1 MSLLVVGSV
10 ALDSIETPSAKVEN
24 VLGGSATY
32 FSVAASFF
40 KTQIQLV
47 AIVGDDF
54 PKEYE
59 DFLTSRG
66 VNLSGLEHAKG
77 KTFHWK
83 GRYNDDLSVAETITT
98 ELNVYEKFQPTLSAN
113 HRNAQYIFLANI
125 HPELQLSVIQQTH
138 SPCLPSLYGS
148 GRQAKL
154 IACDTMNLWIDTTRK
169 ALLRT
174 LQDVDILILNDAEAK
189 SLSGEINGR
198 ARLLP
203 SLKEAARVIS
213 DYGPKQVVVKK
224 GKHGVDF
231 FSDSTS
237 FSVSA
242 YLLKN
247 VVDTTGAGDSFAG
260 GFMGYLAEVDD
271 LSLENI
277 RKAIIYGS
285 VLASFNIESFSINR
299 MRTLTRE
306 EIDCRFEELQSM
318 TK

>member
-40 KTQIQLV
+40 QTQIQLV

-59 DFLTSRG
+59 DILTSRG

-98 ELNVYEKFQPTLSAN
+98 ELNVYEKFQPTLSES

-125 HPELQLSVIQQTH
+125 HPELQLSVIQQTR
-138 SPCLPSLYGS
+138 SP
-148 GRQAKL
+148 KL

-174 LQDVDILILNDAEAK
+174 LKDVDILILNDAEAK

-198 ARLLP
+198 TRLLP
-203 SLKEAARVIS
+203 NLKEAARVIS
-213 DYGPKQVVVKK
+213 DCGPKQVVVKK

-306 EIDCRFEELQSM
+306 EIDCRFEELQSL

>member
-40 KTQIQLV
+40 QTQIQLV

-59 DFLTSRG
+59 DFLTSKG
-66 VNLSGLEHAKG
+66 INIAGLEHAKG

-98 ELNVYEKFQPTLSAN
+98 ELNVYEKFQPTLSES

-125 HPELQLSVIQQTH
+125 HPELQLSVIQQTR
-138 SPCLPSLYGS
+138 SP
-148 GRQAKL
+148 KL
-154 IACDTMNLWIDTTRK
+154 IACDTMNLWIDTTQN

-174 LQDVDILILNDAEAK
+174 LKDVDILILNDAEAK
-189 SLSGEINGR
+189 SLSGEINLR
-198 ARLLP
+198 
-203 SLKEAARVIS
+203 EAERVIS
-213 DYGPKQVVVKK
+213 EYGPKKIVVKK

-237 FSVSA
+237 FSASA
-242 YLLKN
+242 YLLKK

-271 LSLENI
+271 LPLENI

>member
-40 KTQIQLV
+40 KTQVQLV

-59 DFLTSRG
+59 DFLANKG
-66 VNLSGLEHAKG
+66 IILSGLEHAKG

-83 GRYNDDLSVAETITT
+83 GRYNAELSVAETITT
-98 ELNVYEKFQPTLSAN
+98 ELNVYEKFQPKLLESHKN
-113 HRNAQYIFLANI
+113 SQYIFLANI

-138 SPCLPSLYGS
+138 NPE
-148 GRQAKL
+148 L

-174 LQDVDILILNDAEAK
+174 LQDVDMLILNDAEAK
-189 SLSGEINGR
+189 SLSGKTN
-198 ARLLP
+198 
-203 SLKEAARVIS
+203 LKEAARVIS

-224 GKHGVDF
+224 GRRGVDF
-231 FSDSTS
+231 FSDSNS
-237 FSVSA
+237 FSVPA
-242 YLLKN
+242 YPLEETDIEK
-247 VVDTTGAGDSFAG
+247 VDTTGAGDCFAG
-260 GFMGYLAEVDD
+260 GFMGYLAEVNN

-277 RKAIIYGS
+277 RKAVIYGS
-285 VLASFNIESFSINR
+285 VLSSFNIESFSINR

-306 EIDCRFEELQSM
+306 EIDCRFEELQAM

>member
-10 ALDSIETPSAKVEN
+10 ALDSIETSSAKVEN

-47 AIVGDDF
+47 AVVGDDF

-66 VNLSGLEHAKG
+66 VNISGLEHAKG

-98 ELNVYEKFQPTLSAN
+98 ELNIYEKFQPTLSES

-125 HPELQLSVIQQTH
+125 HPELQLSVIQQTR
-138 SPCLPSLYGS
+138 SP
-148 GRQAKL
+148 KL

-189 SLSGEINGR
+189 SLSGEI
-198 ARLLP
+198 
-203 SLKEAARVIS
+203 SLKEATRVIS
-213 DYGPKQVVVKK
+213 EYGPKQVVVKK

-260 GFMGYLAEVDD
+260 GFMGYLAEVDN